1 MTPEGGEMIGFS
13 ILGLCENEG
22 RFGLGVSLVRGT
34 PKGRISTSL
43 YIRLSAILRVPAIFA
58 FE

>member
-1 MTPEGGEMIGFS
+1 MIPEGVEMILSS

-22 RFGLGVSLVRGT
+22 RFGFGISVVRGT

-43 YIRLSAILRVPAIFA
+43 YMRLSAILSVPAILA